1 MYSWEIE
8 QFIKER
14 NFRIGGD
21 DLVFLV
27 TPSNNPQVTGI
38 RYDAFNNT
46 YIMTTSDNYCFFFQP
61 IPLKEAEQKGLI
73 KTKKL
78 VKKD

>member
-21 DLVFLV
+21 DLVYLV
-27 TPSNNPQVTGI
+27 TPSNNHQVTGI

-46 YIMTTSDNYCFFFQP
+46 YIMTTSDNYCFIFQT
-61 IPLKEAEQKGLI
+61 IH
-73 KTKKL
+73 
-78 VKKD
+78 

>member
-21 DLVFLV
+21 DLVYLV
-27 TPSNNPQVTGI
+27 TPSNNPQVTSI

-73 KTKKL
+73 KAKKL

>member
-27 TPSNNPQVTGI
+27 TPSNNPQVTSI

-46 YIMTTSDNYCFFFQP
+46 YIMATSDNYCFFFQP

-73 KTKKL
+73 KEKKL